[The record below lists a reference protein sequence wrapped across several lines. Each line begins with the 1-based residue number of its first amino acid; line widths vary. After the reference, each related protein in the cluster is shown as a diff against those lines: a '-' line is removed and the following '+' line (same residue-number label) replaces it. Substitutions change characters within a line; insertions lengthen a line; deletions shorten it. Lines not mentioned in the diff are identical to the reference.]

1 MDDYYHIVE
10 NPNLRR
16 TPSLWASIV
25 MTARPLVGLSLFL
38 NRSLGGV
45 QVWGYHAVN
54 LGVHLAAGLILFG
67 LLRRTLALLPRTA
80 SQAQPLAF
88 AAALLWILHPLQ
100 TQAVT
105 YLIQRAEALMGLFT
119 LLTLYSLLRST
130 TSARPRPWEFA
141 APIACFLGM
150 ASKPTMAVAPLIA
163 LLYDRT
169 FLAPSW
175 KTLLAQRGLLHL
187 ALALTWI
194 PLAFFLYQ
202 GQHEF
207 VQSAGFSLSPLRYTL
222 AQPTVILHYLRLTL
236 WPHPLIFDYAWK
248 LPTSLI
254 QTLPALLVVTLT
266 LLSSILLYPRA
277 PKAAFLPLS
286 FFLLLAP
293 TSSFI
298 PLADLLFEHRMYLP
312 LAPLLTAFTLTTDTA
327 LRKALPNPARR
338 LPLALALLL
347 TLALSLSAKTL
358 NRNEDYRNPVILW
371 SGAIAGGN
379 TSKRVYLN
387 LGSTLLK
394 EGKLRETIFL
404 CLEAIRRNPNSDD
417 AHNNLG
423 VALFRTGKT
432 EEAGREFR
440 DALRLNP
447 RHARGRMGLGSVYQW
462 EGKFEQAQA
471 HYEEALRLN
480 PGLIEAHIGL
490 GLLFQQKGELDQAL
504 EQYREA
510 LRMDPWDAAACN
522 NTGTVHSQKGD
533 WAEAAVWYRR
543 ALRTQ
548 PDYAQAHRN
557 LGVVLQMQGDM
568 EGAIA
573 HFTRA
578 LQLKPDDRTAQEN
591 LERALSSLQQSKKIP
606 SSP

>member
-1 MDDYYHIVE
+1 MGLTLVAAGLLAYSNSFSGVMVMDDWPHIVN
-10 NPNLRR
+10 NPWMIGFLF
-16 TPSLWASIV
+16 PEYPAPFSS
-25 MTARPLVGLSLFL
+25 RPLTDLTLGLNTLW
-38 NRSLGGV
+38 GGFNP
-45 QVWGYHAVN
+45 WGYHAVN

-358 NRNEDYRNPVILW
+358 NRNEDYRNEETLW
-371 SGAIAGGN
+371 LQTVKARPDSPRARG
-379 TSKRVYLN
+379 N
-387 LGSTLLK
+387 LGL
-394 EGKLRETIFL
+394 
-404 CLEAIRRNPNSDD
+404 
-417 AHNNLG
+417 
-423 VALFRTGKT
+423 ALYYQGRL
-432 EEAGREFR
+432 EEAEFQF
-440 DALRLNP
+440 
-447 RHARGRMGLGSVYQW
+447 H
-462 EGKFEQAQA
+462 
-471 HYEEALRLN
+471 EALKRY
-480 PGLIEAHIGL
+480 PQMARAYGGL
-490 GLLFQQKGELDQAL
+490 GLVFRKRGQLEEAARALTRAIELDPKFVGAREKLGLVL
-504 EQYREA
+504 EA
-510 LRMDPWDAAACN
+510 MGKW
-522 NTGTVHSQKGD
+522 
-533 WAEAAVWYRR
+533 EAAMEEYRSVLAIMPYHPTSR
-543 ALRTQ
+543 A
-548 PDYAQAHRN
+548 H
-557 LGVVLQMQGDM
+557 
-568 EGAIA
+568 
-573 HFTRA
+573 
-578 LQLKPDDRTAQEN
+578 
-591 LERALSSLQQSKKIP
+591 LERLQKQRTSFPEKDP
-606 SSP
+606 LP